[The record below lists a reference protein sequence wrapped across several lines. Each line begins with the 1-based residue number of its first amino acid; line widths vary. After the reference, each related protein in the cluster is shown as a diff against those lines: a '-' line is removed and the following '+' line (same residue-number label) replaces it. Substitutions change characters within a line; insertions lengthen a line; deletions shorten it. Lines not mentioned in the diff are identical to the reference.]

1 LKRLAL
7 MGCALL
13 AMAGASGA
21 EGAPNGLLS
30 ADEIR
35 AEFLGTRMSGV
46 QLGTGAKFVE
56 CIEPG
61 GRSIFQLGDS
71 YSEATMAVRP
81 EGQACFTYSSG
92 VHCYRMQRVPK
103 GYMVRG
109 VGSRDAFHVRA
120 VERDV
125 SRCTAAD
132 LIG

>member
-1 LKRLAL
+1 MKRLAL

-21 EGAPNGLLS
+21 ESAPNGLLS

-46 QLGTGAKFVE
+46 QLGTGARFVE

-61 GRSIFQLGDS
+61 GRSIFQLGDT
-71 YSEATMAVRP
+71 YSEGTMAVTP
-81 EGQACFTYSSG
+81 EGEACFTYSSG
-92 VHCYRMQRVPK
+92 TYCYRIQRVPK
-103 GYMVRG
+103 GYMIRSVDSSG
-109 VGSRDAFHVRA
+109 VFHVRA
-120 VERDV
+120 IERNV
-125 SRCTAAD
+125 SRCTAAE